1 MAETIPGTPELYTAR
16 SGARVYRLPLRL
28 FPGLNGFAHLV
39 LDGGLQILVD
49 SGSGYG
55 DSNDDLEAGLAA
67 VRSHFGEDVGWES
80 LTHVLLTHGHIDH
93 FGGLP
98 YVRRRTRAPFGVHEL
113 DRPTVSFHNERL
125 AVVAHRLRRFLTEAG
140 VEAERLEHLMELYLV
155 SKHLYTS
162 QAVDFTYE
170 ACGMKVGAL
179 ELIHVPGHC
188 PGQVVMRLGD
198 VLLSGDHVLPE
209 TSPHQSPE
217 ALTLST
223 GLGHY
228 MDSIQRLK
236 PLAPAIRVT
245 LGGHEGPM
253 TDLAARL
260 RSIEAF
266 HRERLAL
273 VERLLEAPLT
283 MAELSDRLFP
293 AASGYHA
300 LLAFEETGAHVEYLV
315 QRGFVGLA
323 NADALENDLPEPTL
337 YVRRG
342 PHVPPTEVGRSTV
355 GDGSSRES
363 ALGGIRGE
371 RADVQL

>member
-1 MAETIPGTPELYTAR
+1 MAETSQGTPELFTTPG
-16 SGARVYRLPLRL
+16 GARVYRLPLRL
-28 FPGLNGFAHLV
+28 FPGLDGFAHLV
-39 LDGGLQILVD
+39 LDGGQQVLVD

-55 DSNDDLEAGLAA
+55 DSNDDLEAGLDA
-67 VRSHFGEDVGWES
+67 VSRDYGEPVGWES
-80 LTHVLLTHGHIDH
+80 LTHVVLTHGHIDH

-98 YVRRRTRAPFGVHEL
+98 YVRPRTRALIGVHEL

-140 VEAERLEHLMELYLV
+140 VDAERLEHLMDLYLV
-155 SKHLYTS
+155 SKHLYAS
-162 QAVDFTYE
+162 QPVDFTYE